1 MSNIEKFEELLRTD
15 EDLQAKLRAAQEA
28 FEGDAAD
35 EDAVFDAIIAPLAAS
50 LDLPFTF
57 EELKEHAEN
66 GAEISDDNLDA
77 IAGGSFCF
85 IIGGS
90 EYGNGTG
97 ACSGDEAVGA
107 TACFFLGVGMLGVK
121 ADPYQ

>member
-28 FEGDAAD
+28 FEGDPAD
-35 EDAVFDAIIAPLAAS
+35 ETSIFDAIVAPLASS
-50 LDLPFTF
+50 LGLPFTF
-57 EELKEHAEN
+57 EELKEYAES
-66 GAEISDDNLDA
+66 GAEISAEDLDA
-77 IAGGSFCF
+77 AAGGSFCF
-85 IIGGS
+85 VIGGS

-97 ACSGDEAVGA
+97 ACSEEAVGA
-107 TACFFLGVGMLGVK
+107 TACYFLGVGFLGVR

>member
-15 EDLQAKLRAAQEA
+15 EDLQAKLRAAQDA

-35 EDAVFDAIIAPLAAS
+35 ESAVFDAIIAPLAAS

-57 EELKEHAEN
+57 EELKKYAKD
-66 GAEISDDNLDA
+66 GAEISTGDLDA

-85 IIGGS
+85 IVGGS

-97 ACSGDEAVGA
+97 ACSGNEAVGA
-107 TACFFLGVGMLGVK
+107 TACYFLGVGFLGVK